1 MCFDVAAS
9 AHRGENGEVI
19 PDENPALTDPA
30 QRTGAGTRDIV
41 ILGSTGSIGT
51 QAIDVIQRNPGRFRV
66 AGLAAGGGRVDLL
79 AAQVLDL
86 RPDVV
91 AVAKGSAAEDLQLA
105 LYAEAQKRGYSSG
118 GYRLPKLLAGPG
130 TITEVAAWPCDV
142 VLNAIDGAAGLA
154 STLAALD
161 AGRTLALANKE
172 SLIIGGPLVKR
183 RAEPGQ
189 IIAVDSEHSALA
201 QCLRGGTRG
210 ELRRLV
216 VTASGGPF
224 RGRTRAELEDVTPEQ
239 ALAHPT
245 WSMGPLVTVNSATLV
260 NKGLEVIEAHLLYDV
275 PFDRIEVMVHPQSA
289 VHSMVEFA
297 DGATI
302 AQASPPDMRLPIG
315 LALGWPDRVPDVA
328 PGIDWTQSH
337 TWEFFPLD
345 NDAFP
350 AVRLAR
356 EVGAAGGTAPAVYN
370 GANEECVG
378 AFLKGI
384 VAFPA
389 IVDTVARVVSEHM
402 SGSDSL
408 TPTGLTLDEVLAADE
423 WARTRARE
431 LTSG

>member
-1 MCFDVAAS
+1 
-9 AHRGENGEVI
+9 
-19 PDENPALTDPA
+19 
-30 QRTGAGTRDIV
+30 
-41 ILGSTGSIGT
+41 
-51 QAIDVIQRNPGRFRV
+51 
-66 AGLAAGGGRVDLL
+66 
-79 AAQVLDL
+79 
-86 RPDVV
+86 
-91 AVAKGSAAEDLQLA
+91 
-105 LYAEAQKRGYSSG
+105 
-118 GYRLPKLLAGPG
+118 
-130 TITEVAAWPCDV
+130 
-142 VLNAIDGAAGLA
+142 
-154 STLAALD
+154 
-161 AGRTLALANKE
+161 
-172 SLIIGGPLVKR
+172 
-183 RAEPGQ
+183 
-189 IIAVDSEHSALA
+189 
-201 QCLRGGTRG
+201 
-210 ELRRLV
+210 
-216 VTASGGPF
+216 
-224 RGRTRAELEDVTPEQ
+224 
-239 ALAHPT
+239 
-245 WSMGPLVTVNSATLV
+245 
-260 NKGLEVIEAHLLYDV
+260 
-275 PFDRIEVMVHPQSA
+275 
-289 VHSMVEFA
+289 MVEFA

>member
-1 MCFDVAAS
+1 
-9 AHRGENGEVI
+9 
-19 PDENPALTDPA
+19 
-30 QRTGAGTRDIV
+30 V

-51 QAIDVIQRNPGRFRV
+51 QAIDVIRRNQDRFRV
-66 AGLAAGGGRVDLL
+66 TGLAAGGGRVDLL

-86 RPDVV
+86 RPEVV

-118 GYRLPKLLAGPG
+118 EYRLPKLLAGPG
-130 TITEVAAWPCDV
+130 TIAEVASWPCDI
-142 VLNAIDGAAGLA
+142 VLNGVDGAAGLS

-172 SLIIGGPLVKR
+172 SLIIGGPLVKQ
-183 RAEPGQ
+183 RAKPGQ
-189 IIAVDSEHSALA
+189 IVAVDSEHSALA
-201 QCLRGGTRG
+201 QCLRGGDRS
-210 ELRRLV
+210 ELRRMV

-224 RGRTRAELEDVTPEQ
+224 RGRSREDLKDVTPEQ

-245 WSMGPLVTVNSATLV
+245 WSMGPLITVNSATLV

-275 PFDRIEVMVHPQSA
+275 PFDRIEVVVHPQSA

-297 DGATI
+297 DGSTI
-302 AQASPPDMRLPIG
+302 AQASPPDMRLPIALG
-315 LALGWPDRVPDVA
+315 LAWPGRVPDAA
-328 PGIDWTQSH
+328 PSIDWTRAH

-356 EVGAAGGTAPAVYN
+356 EVGEAGGTAPAVYN
-370 GANEECVG
+370 GANEECVA
-378 AFLKGI
+378 AFLAGKLP
-384 VAFPA
+384 FLA
-389 IVDTVARVVSEHM
+389 IVDTVARVVSEHTN
-402 SGSDSL
+402 GPGSL
-408 TPTGLTLDEVLAADE
+408 TAASLDDVMAADA